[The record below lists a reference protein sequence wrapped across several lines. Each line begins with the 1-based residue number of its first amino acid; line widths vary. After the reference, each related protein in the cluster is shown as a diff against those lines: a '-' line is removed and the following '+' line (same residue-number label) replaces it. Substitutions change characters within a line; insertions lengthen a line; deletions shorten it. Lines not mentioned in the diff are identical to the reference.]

1 MKREKLLFKGMVVL
15 KHKTNSVLN
24 VIIDTTVQDVTHDDK
39 YYYVNKIKHSKE
51 DYTLVT
57 TFKEKENKVMENTV
71 NTTNVTVNNE
81 VVSEEKEALIISHV
95 EIPETIEETLSLIFD
110 TEKINTLATQERKTV
125 ETVKYENKEMAVLAE
140 VRDEFISAYKKS
152 LTLANNV
159 EWAQRQ
165 VIAQTMNSTVFKSS
179 FINEGDYATQ
189 IGVSKSYLS
198 KAKTAVVIYDWLK
211 ENGYGTNWKATAV
224 EELISTWND
233 LTKKSIDFKQF
244 MQFSELKEGMTVSE
258 TRQCIKKYKE
268 AMTPKVVAKESVTT
282 TSVPANV
289 VTTTSVP
296 STIVTTTSVPET
308 VVKPVIPKDFD
319 IETAT
324 ITEMNISIGYGSVQN
339 GITIDIWLNK
349 EDNKKLISNIE
360 RLIKGKLKVEVASLK
375 AGE

>member
-1 MKREKLLFKGMVVL
+1 MKREKCLFKGMVAIISRLTNKEVL
-15 KHKTNSVLN
+15 SIDAKYVEYDRYRIYIVKKDITNTYARN
-24 VIIDTTVQDVTHDDK
+24 N
-39 YYYVNKIKHSKE
+39 YYI
-51 DYTLVT
+51 
-57 TFKEKENKVMENTV
+57 KEKENKNMESTTN
-71 NTTNVTVNNE
+71 TNVTVNNE
-81 VVSEEKEALIISHV
+81 VVSEENEALIVSRV
-95 EIPETIEETLSLIFD
+95 EIPETIEETLNLIFD
-110 TEKINTLATQERKTV
+110 TEKINILATQERKTV

-179 FINEGDYATQ
+179 FINEGDYAAQ

-282 TSVPANV
+282 TS
-289 VTTTSVP
+289 TSVP

-308 VVKPVIPKDFD
+308 IITPVIPKDFD

-324 ITEMNISIGYGSVQN
+324 ITEMNISVGYGSVQN
-339 GITIDIWLNK
+339 GVTIDIWLNK

-360 RLIKGKLKVEVASLK
+360 RLIKGKLKVEVACLK
-375 AGE
+375 KGE

>member
-1 MKREKLLFKGMVVL
+1 MKREKCLFKGMVAIISRLTNKEVL
-15 KHKTNSVLN
+15 SIDAKYVEYDRYRIYIVKKDITNTYARN
-24 VIIDTTVQDVTHDDK
+24 N
-39 YYYVNKIKHSKE
+39 YYI
-51 DYTLVT
+51 
-57 TFKEKENKVMENTV
+57 KEKENKTMESTTN
-71 NTTNVTVNNE
+71 TNVTVNNE
-81 VVSEEKEALIISHV
+81 VVSEENETLIVSRV
-95 EIPETIEETLSLIFD
+95 EIPETIEETLNLIFD

-268 AMTPKVVAKESVTT
+268 AMTPKVFAKESVTT

-289 VTTTSVP
+289 LTSTSVP
-296 STIVTTTSVPET
+296 SAIVTTTSVPET
-308 VVKPVIPKDFD
+308 IVKPVIPKDFD

-324 ITEMNISIGYGSVQN
+324 INEMNISVSYGD
-339 GITIDIWLNK
+339 ITLDIWLNK

-375 AGE
+375 VGE

>member
-1 MKREKLLFKGMVVL
+1 MVAIINRLTNKEVL
-15 KHKTNSVLN
+15 SVDAKYVAYDRYHIYIN
-24 VIIDTTVQDVTHDDK
+24 RDVNTICHDYARNN
-39 YYYVNKIKHSKE
+39 YYI
-51 DYTLVT
+51 
-57 TFKEKENKVMENTV
+57 KEKENKTMENTI
-71 NTTNVTVNNE
+71 NTNATVNNE
-81 VVSEEKEALIISHV
+81 VLAENKEALTVSRI
-95 EIPETIEETLSLIFD
+95 EIPETIEETLNLIFD

-125 ETVKYENKEMAVLAE
+125 ETVKFENKEMAVLAE

-233 LTKKSIDFKQF
+233 LTKKSIDFTQF

-268 AMTPKVVAKESVTT
+268 EMTPKVVAKDSVTT

-289 VTTTSVP
+289 VTSTSVP
-296 STIVTTTSVPET
+296 SNIVTTTS
-308 VVKPVIPKDFD
+308 IPANVSKLIISKDFD
-319 IETAT
+319 IETAV
-324 ITEMNISIGYGSVQN
+324 ITEMNISVSFGEIVL
-339 GITIDIWLNK
+339 DVWLNK
-349 EDNKKLISNIE
+349 EDNKKLIGNIE
-360 RLIKGKLKVEVASLK
+360 RLIKGKLKVEIASLK
-375 AGE
+375 KGD